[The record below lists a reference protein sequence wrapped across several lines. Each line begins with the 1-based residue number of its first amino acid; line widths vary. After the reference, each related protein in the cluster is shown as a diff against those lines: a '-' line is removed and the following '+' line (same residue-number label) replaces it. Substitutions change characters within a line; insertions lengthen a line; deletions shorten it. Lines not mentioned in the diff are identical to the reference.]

1 MVTDSSGTLH
11 IVLSLSAPG
20 LLRQA
25 LSATGRKD
33 RVVGFPDCLA
43 CGPINPPAPASR
55 LRWMVAELGYLRK
68 DWDWLPRNVNAFWRR
83 ASERASRRIVWTSS
97 RSANEHTAF
106 LAWIERM
113 DDQQY
118 DVVDL
123 ADIEVTM
130 SADDGRRRRDKAL
143 SLGMLG
149 PDTIAAEALWDRAHP
164 LNPSERIAHLEA
176 WRRLR
181 AEDAPLRVAG
191 PDGVASAPI
200 SCFDAAL
207 MSHASDQWQRVVRL
221 IGGVLA
227 DQGPYFQVGDHVL
240 AARLVRLIASGKL
253 ECRRPATGNADDLGH
268 HFGLT
273 TLPAAAEVRLPRG

>member
-1 MVTDSSGTLH
+1 
-11 IVLSLSAPG
+11 
-20 LLRQA
+20 
-25 LSATGRKD
+25 
-33 RVVGFPDCLA
+33 
-43 CGPINPPAPASR
+43 
-55 LRWMVAELGYLRK
+55 MVAELGYLRK

-83 ASERASRRIVWTSS
+83 ASEPASRRIVWTSS

-113 DDQQY
+113 DGQQY

-123 ADIEVTM
+123 ADIEVTE
-130 SADDGRRRRDKAL
+130 STVDGRRRRHKAL

-149 PDTIAAEALWDRAHP
+149 SDTIAAEALWDRARP
-164 LNPSERIAHLEA
+164 LSPSEQAAHLDA

-181 AEDAPLRVAG
+181 SEDAPLRIAG
-191 PDGVASAPI
+191 PEGLASAPI

-227 DQGPYFQVGDHVL
+227 DQGRYFQVGDHVL
-240 AARLVRLIASGKL
+240 AARLVHLIAAGKL
-253 ECRRPATGNADDLGH
+253 ESCLPATGNADDLGH
-268 HFGLT
+268 YFGLT
-273 TLPAAAEVRLPRG
+273 TLPAGAEVRLPRR